1 MLGSRIN
8 DMKKNPKNMAAVV
21 KVLKELSS
29 WTQIEGGLERENQRA
44 AQVWREVNDYA
55 RGVAMKLNLNL
66 NE

>member
-1 MLGSRIN
+1 
-8 DMKKNPKNMAAVV
+8 MKKNPKKMAEVV

-29 WTQIEGGLERENQRA
+29 WTQIAGGLERENQRA

-55 RGVAMKLNLNL
+55 RGVAKKLNLNL

>member
-1 MLGSRIN
+1 ME
-8 DMKKNPKNMAAVV
+8 AVV